1 LRFGGFFGNLRGLGR
16 DALVGARH
24 RPKCGKSRRVK
35 STVGTLDQVTEA
47 GSASAL
53 SDAGYDDPAPYRLWE
68 R

>member
-1 LRFGGFFGNLRGLGR
+1 M
-16 DALVGARH
+16 
-24 RPKCGKSRRVK
+24 CGKSRRVK